1 MYAYSPLFSRKT
13 WQGKD
18 LAVRLYLVSSALLKS
33 SATTQA
39 YLCSSFVLYVRTISF
54 IFIFHSFI
62 CQTSQ
67 INYII
72 YLVQNLSEKNLP
84 VHHKLQ
90 DVIISLTIL
99 VEKKNESFH

>member
-13 WQGKD
+13 WQDKD
-18 LAVRLYLVSSALLKS
+18 LAVRLYSVSSALLKS

-39 YLCSSFVLYVRTISF
+39 YLCSSFVSYVRTISF
-54 IFIFHSFI
+54 IFIRT